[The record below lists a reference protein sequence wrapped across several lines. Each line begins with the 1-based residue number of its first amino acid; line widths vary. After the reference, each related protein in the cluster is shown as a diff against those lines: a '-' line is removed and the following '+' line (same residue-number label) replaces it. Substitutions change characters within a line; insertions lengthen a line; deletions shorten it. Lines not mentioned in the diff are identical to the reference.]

1 MWRNHFT
8 RLLPVPPA
16 GEEDLGRHPDHPAGH
31 DGVGRL
37 RRLTELHP
45 QSLLRVGQVQC
56 FGRLL
61 EQAKSR
67 QETSQSAGDGAF
79 LLQCEKR

>member
-16 GEEDLGRHPDHPAGH
+16 GEEDLGRHPNHPAGH

-45 QSLLRVGQVQC
+45 QPLLRVGQVQC
-56 FGRLL
+56 F
-61 EQAKSR
+61 
-67 QETSQSAGDGAF
+67 
-79 LLQCEKR
+79 